1 MNLSERIKSLLEY
14 KHQSAAAFAAMI
26 GVKTPQAIRD
36 IINGK
41 TRSLSENVK
50 NKILAALP
58 EVSTTWLLT
67 GEGAML
73 KSVGGTTMMQN
84 STGDNSQNVQGNG
97 ITYHQGADMSVVS
110 RLIDEL
116 AAQRR
121 LTEQVQ
127 EQNARLITL
136 LEHRDS
142 TSNSK

>member
-1 MNLSERIKSLLEY
+1 
-14 KHQSAAAFAAMI
+14 
-26 GVKTPQAIRD
+26 
-36 IINGK
+36 
-41 TRSLSENVK
+41 
-50 NKILAALP
+50 
-58 EVSTTWLLT
+58 
-67 GEGAML
+67 ML